1 MLEYLIVVPLVLVAL
16 SIITL
21 VSIVGSIFILFD
33 APRRGMSRWWA
44 LGTLLLWYFV
54 LPIYFVRRSYSE
66 RAPLLFLCLSVVP
79 IIIVVSLHN
88 FLGKREALAV
98 KGREDIDTITI
109 IGKSPIPTK
118 NDERLPIYRI
128 PVLDNDWIMDGA
140 SLIVPKG
147 STQVTAA
154 LLAGYGNPEINAVIV
169 PEGND
174 QFTLHVLPG
183 EHVKGGR
190 GTIVNGNIWWRLL
203 RWGVVSGDTYTTL
216 RDGIRNPTI
225 KYRHTAYLDISNPT
239 PAMLFVWLLT
249 LAYLSRNGRRRETKT
264 SSGYPN
270 SVERL
275 MSKPQDIIVRISHNE
290 DYIS

>member
-1 MLEYLIVVPLVLVAL
+1 MFEYIIVVPLVLIAL

-33 APRRGMSRWWA
+33 APRRSMSRWWA

-54 LPIYFVRRSYSE
+54 LPIYFVRRSNFE
-66 RAPLLFLCLSVVP
+66 RAPLLFLCFSVVTML
-79 IIIVVSLHN
+79 IVVSLHN
-88 FLGKREALAV
+88 FLGKREAFTV
-98 KGREDIDTITI
+98 KDRKDIDTITI

-118 NDERLPIYRI
+118 NDERYPMNRI

-147 STQVTAA
+147 VGVNAA
-154 LLAGYGNPEINAVIV
+154 LLVDGNPEINTVIV
-169 PEGND
+169 PEANG
-174 QFTLHVLPG
+174 QFTLRVLPAG
-183 EHVKGGR
+183 L

-203 RWGVVSGDTYTTL
+203 RWGIVSGDTHTIL
-216 RDGIRNPTI
+216 RGVIRNPTI
-225 KYRHTAYLDISNPT
+225 EYRHTAYLDISNPT

-249 LAYLSRNGRRRETKT
+249 LASLSENPRRRETKLPP
-264 SSGYPN
+264 GYPN

-275 MSKPQDIIVRISHNE
+275 MSKPQDIIV
-290 DYIS
+290 